1 MQIGQVL
8 RDTRVEKGILISQLE
23 DKLCLTKSA
32 ISKLETGKN
41 RLSDMGLIVR
51 WAEALQSREPLK
63 STCNM
68 CPVFTAL
75 YSPCKPKKARL
86 N

>member
-1 MQIGQVL
+1 MYIGQVL
-8 RDTRVEKGILISQLE
+8 RDVRIEKGILITQLE

-41 RLSDMGLIVR
+41 QLNDMGLIVR
-51 WAEALQSREPLK
+51 WAEALQSIEPLK
-63 STCNM
+63 SACNM

-75 YSPCKPKKARL
+75 YGQHGPKKTRL